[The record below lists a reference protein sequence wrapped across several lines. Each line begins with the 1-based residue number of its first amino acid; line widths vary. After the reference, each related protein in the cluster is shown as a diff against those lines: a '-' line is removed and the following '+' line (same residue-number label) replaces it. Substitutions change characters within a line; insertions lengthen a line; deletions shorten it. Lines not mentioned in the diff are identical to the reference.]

1 MSAEDPVSTES
12 RTISDRAQ
20 VRRTLPSQR
29 TMISWLFAA
38 RTLLAVVT
46 LFGAA
51 LFWTDAPDISF
62 IVSVAVL
69 IAFTI
74 TAYGWWSVWVRETEP
89 GLWFLH
95 AQAVVDLGLTAT
107 LVHFSGGVTSPF
119 TSLYIVFISAYA
131 ILMPPWSGAM
141 VTVVASGVYATE
153 AVWFNPTGID
163 VGVGGQVAVF
173 AAVFVIVATLGHR
186 LRQASVE
193 QHTLRSELVRIR
205 LEADDILRNIRSG
218 VLTIDSLGRLAFINP
233 TAERLLQI
241 DGASAMG
248 LPVLDQ
254 LKGRSSELWAA
265 MVAGIR
271 HGRKVNRGEGFIL
284 QEDGPMFPIGLTTT
298 TFEHGSARTPS
309 VTALFTDISDSK
321 QLQELHLRAQR
332 LEAVAA
338 LSASLAHEIRN
349 PLASIR
355 SSVEQLAQS
364 AQAAHAG
371 QDEQI
376 LANLIMQETD
386 RLSRLLSEFLDFSR
400 VRATNFIPVD
410 LHAIVQSAAR
420 LVREHPDCG
429 SDLTIDIEGSA
440 TVIDGDED
448 LLHRVAANLLLNAAQ
463 AAHGPVTVSVG
474 VGVADASDLPVG
486 SGVESPVRL
495 QIRDNGPGIPDEI
508 VDDLFQP
515 FVTGRAGGTGLGLAI
530 VQRAV
535 DAHRGL
541 VIVDSSTEGT
551 TFTIF
556 FPSKWQAE
564 EAA

>member
-1 MSAEDPVSTES
+1 MNAEDPLITES
-12 RTISDRAQ
+12 RTTADRAR

-51 LFWTDAPDISF
+51 LFWTDAPDVSF

-69 IAFTI
+69 IAFII
-74 TAYGWWSVWVRETEP
+74 TVYGWWSVWVRETEP

-131 ILMPPWSGAM
+131 VLMPPWSGATVTAM
-141 VTVVASGVYATE
+141 VGGVYAAE
-153 AVWFNPTGID
+153 AVWFNAGGID
-163 VGVGGQVAVF
+163 VGVWGQAVVF
-173 AAVFVIVATLGHR
+173 VAVFVIVATLGHR
-186 LRQASVE
+186 LRQASME

-218 VLTIDSLGRLAFINP
+218 VLTIDSLGHLAFINP
-233 TAERLLQI
+233 TAERLLLI
-241 DGASAMG
+241 DGAAAMG

-265 MVAGIR
+265 IVAGIR

-284 QEDGPMFPIGLTTT
+284 REDGSMFPIGVTTT
-298 TFEHGSARTPS
+298 TFEHGSAKTPS

-321 QLQELHLRAQR
+321 QLQELHSRAER

-355 SSVEQLAQS
+355 SSVEQLAK
-364 AQAAHAG
+364 AAHAG
-371 QDEQI
+371 DDEQV

-386 RLSRLLSEFLDFSR
+386 RLNRLLSEFLDFSR
-400 VRATNFIPVD
+400 VRATKFLPVD
-410 LHAIVQSAAR
+410 LHAVVRAAAR
-420 LVREHPDCG
+420 LVHEHPDCC
-429 SDLTIDIEGSA
+429 DNVTIDIEGSA
-440 TVIDGDED
+440 TMIEGDED

-463 AAHGPVTVSVG
+463 AAQGPVTVTVG
-474 VGVADASDLPVG
+474 VGKANASDLPHG
-486 SGVESPVRL
+486 SGVEDPVRL
-495 QIRDNGPGIPDEI
+495 QVSDDGPGIPAEI
-508 VDDLFQP
+508 ADDLFQP
-515 FVTGRAGGTGLGLAI
+515 FVTGRDGGTGLGLAI

-541 VIVDSSTEGT
+541 VMVDSSTEGT

-564 EAA
+564 ESA

>member
-1 MSAEDPVSTES
+1 MNAEDPVITES
-12 RTISDRAQ
+12 RTTADRAQ

-51 LFWTDAPDISF
+51 LFWTDAPDVSF

-74 TAYGWWSVWVRETEP
+74 TVYGWWSVWVRETEP

-131 ILMPPWSGAM
+131 VLMPPWSGAI
-141 VTVVASGVYATE
+141 VTLVAGGVYAAE
-153 AVWFNPTGID
+153 AVWFHPGGID
-163 VGVGGQVAVF
+163 VGVWGQAVVF
-173 AAVFVIVATLGHR
+173 TAVFVIVATLGHR
-186 LRQASVE
+186 LRQASME

-233 TAERLLQI
+233 TAERLLLI
-241 DGASAMG
+241 DGAAAMG

-265 MVAGIR
+265 IVAGIR

-284 QEDGPMFPIGLTTT
+284 REDGSMFPIGVTTT
-298 TFEHGSARTPS
+298 TFEHGSAKTPS

-321 QLQELHLRAQR
+321 QLQELHSRAER

-355 SSVEQLAQS
+355 SSVEQLAKS
-364 AQAAHAG
+364 AYAG
-371 QDEQI
+371 DDEQV

-386 RLSRLLSEFLDFSR
+386 RLNRLLSEFLDFSR
-400 VRATNFIPVD
+400 VRATRFVPVD
-410 LHAIVQSAAR
+410 LHAVVRAAAR
-420 LVREHPDCG
+420 LVQEHPDCC
-429 SDLTIDIEGSA
+429 DNVTINIEGSA
-440 TVIDGDED
+440 TMIDGDED

-463 AAHGPVTVSVG
+463 AAQGPVTVSVG
-474 VGVADASDLPVG
+474 VGKANASDLPHG
-486 SGVESPVRL
+486 SGVEDPVRL
-495 QIRDNGPGIPDEI
+495 QVSDDGPGIPAEI
-508 VDDLFQP
+508 ADDLFQP

-541 VIVDSSTEGT
+541 VMVDSSTEGT

-564 EAA
+564 ESA

>member
-1 MSAEDPVSTES
+1 MNAEDPVSTES

-131 ILMPPWSGAM
+131 ILMPRWSGAL
-141 VTVVASGVYATE
+141 VTVVASAVYASE
-153 AVWFNPTGID
+153 ANWFNPGGID
-163 VGVGGQVAVF
+163 VGVGGQIAVF
-173 AAVFVIVATLGHR
+173 AAVFVIVTTLGYR

-218 VLTIDSLGRLAFINP
+218 VLTVDSLGRLAFINP

-265 MVAGIR
+265 IVAGIR
-271 HGRKVNRGEGFIL
+271 HGRKVNRGEGFII

-298 TFEHGSARTPS
+298 TFEHGSAKTPS

-355 SSVEQLAQS
+355 SSVEQLARS
-364 AQAAHAG
+364 AGAG
-371 QDEQI
+371 EDEQT
-376 LANLIMQETD
+376 LATLIMRETD

-410 LHAIVQSAAR
+410 LHSIVQAAAR

-429 SDLTIDIEGSA
+429 SDLTINIEGSA

-463 AAHGPVTVSVG
+463 AAQGPVTVSVG
-474 VGVADASDLPVG
+474 VGVADASDLPSG
-486 SGVESPVRL
+486 SGVEDPVRL

-508 VDDLFQP
+508 ADDLFEP
-515 FVTGRAGGTGLGLAI
+515 FVTGRSGGTGLGLAI

-535 DAHRGL
+535 EAHRGL

>member
-1 MSAEDPVSTES
+1 
-12 RTISDRAQ
+12 
-20 VRRTLPSQR
+20 
-29 TMISWLFAA
+29 MISWLFAA

-131 ILMPPWSGAM
+131 ILMPRWSGAL
-141 VTVVASGVYATE
+141 VTVVASAVYASE
-153 AVWFNPTGID
+153 ANWFNPGGID
-163 VGVGGQVAVF
+163 VGVGGQVVVF
-173 AAVFVIVATLGHR
+173 VAVFVIVTTLGYR

-265 MVAGIR
+265 IVAGIR
-271 HGRKVNRGEGFIL
+271 HGRKVNRGEGFII

-298 TFEHGSARTPS
+298 TFEHGSAKTPS

-355 SSVEQLAQS
+355 SSVEQLARS
-364 AQAAHAG
+364 AHAG
-371 QDEQI
+371 EDEQT
-376 LANLIMQETD
+376 LATLIIQETD

-410 LHAIVQSAAR
+410 LHSIVQAAAR

-429 SDLTIDIEGSA
+429 SDLTINIEGSA

-463 AAHGPVTVSVG
+463 AAQGPVTVSVG
-474 VGVADASDLPVG
+474 VGVADASDLPSG
-486 SGVESPVRL
+486 SGVEDPVRL

-508 VDDLFQP
+508 KDDLFQP
-515 FVTGRAGGTGLGLAI
+515 FVTGRSGGTGLGLAI

-535 DAHRGL
+535 EAHRGL

>member
-1 MSAEDPVSTES
+1 MNAEDPVITES
-12 RTISDRAQ
+12 RTTADRAQ

-51 LFWTDAPDISF
+51 LFWTDAPDVSF

-74 TAYGWWSVWVRETEP
+74 TVYGWWSVWVREAEP

-131 ILMPPWSGAM
+131 VLMPPWSGVM
-141 VTVVASGVYATE
+141 VTLVAGGVYAAE
-153 AVWFNPTGID
+153 AVWFNPGGID
-163 VGVGGQVAVF
+163 VGVWGQAVVF
-173 AAVFVIVATLGHR
+173 TAIFVIVATLGHR
-186 LRQASVE
+186 LRQASME

-218 VLTIDSLGRLAFINP
+218 VLTIDSLGQLAFINP
-233 TAERLLQI
+233 TAERLLLI
-241 DGASAMG
+241 DGAAAMG

-265 MVAGIR
+265 IVAGIR

-284 QEDGPMFPIGLTTT
+284 REDGSMFPIGVTTT
-298 TFEHGSARTPS
+298 TFEHGSAKTPS

-321 QLQELHLRAQR
+321 QLQELHSRAER

-355 SSVEQLAQS
+355 SSVEQLAKS
-364 AQAAHAG
+364 A
-371 QDEQI
+371 
-376 LANLIMQETD
+376 
-386 RLSRLLSEFLDFSR
+386 
-400 VRATNFIPVD
+400 
-410 LHAIVQSAAR
+410 
-420 LVREHPDCG
+420 
-429 SDLTIDIEGSA
+429 
-440 TVIDGDED
+440 
-448 LLHRVAANLLLNAAQ
+448 
-463 AAHGPVTVSVG
+463 
-474 VGVADASDLPVG
+474 
-486 SGVESPVRL
+486 
-495 QIRDNGPGIPDEI
+495 
-508 VDDLFQP
+508 
-515 FVTGRAGGTGLGLAI
+515 
-530 VQRAV
+530 
-535 DAHRGL
+535 
-541 VIVDSSTEGT
+541 
-551 TFTIF
+551 
-556 FPSKWQAE
+556 
-564 EAA
+564 

>member
-1 MSAEDPVSTES
+1 
-12 RTISDRAQ
+12 
-20 VRRTLPSQR
+20 
-29 TMISWLFAA
+29 MISWLFAA

-74 TAYGWWSVWVRETEP
+74 TAYGWWSVWVREIEP

-119 TSLYIVFISAYA
+119 TSLYVVFISAYA
-131 ILMPPWSGAM
+131 VLMPPWSGAI
-141 VTVVASGVYATE
+141 VTLVAGSTYTAE
-153 AVWFNPTGID
+153 AVWFNPGGID

-173 AAVFVIVATLGHR
+173 AAVFVIVTTLGHR

-193 QHTLRSELVRIR
+193 QHALRGELVRIR

-233 TAERLLQI
+233 TAERLLLI

-265 MVAGIR
+265 IVAGIR

-284 QEDGPMFPIGLTTT
+284 REDGSMFPIGVTTT
-298 TFEHGSARTPS
+298 TFEHGSAKTPS

-321 QLQELHLRAQR
+321 QLQELHLRAER

-355 SSVEQLAQS
+355 SSVEQLAGS
-364 AQAAHAG
+364 AHAG
-371 QDEQI
+371 QDEQV
-376 LANLIMQETD
+376 LANLIIRETD
-386 RLSRLLSEFLDFSR
+386 RLNRLLSEFLDFSR
-400 VRATNFIPVD
+400 VRATNLVPVD
-410 LHAIVQSAAR
+410 LLAIVQAAAK
-420 LVREHPDCG
+420 LVQQHPDCC
-429 SDLTIDIEGSA
+429 DNVTVNIEGPA

-448 LLHRVAANLLLNAAQ
+448 LLHRVVANLLLNAAQ
-463 AAHGPVTVSVG
+463 AAQGPVTVSVAMG
-474 VGVADASDLPVG
+474 QADTAELPHG
-486 SGVESPVRL
+486 SGVENPVRL
-495 QIRDNGPGIPDEI
+495 QVRDTGPGIPSEI
-508 VDDLFQP
+508 IDDLFQP

-541 VIVDSSTEGT
+541 VMVDSSSEGT

-564 EAA
+564 EAV

>member
-1 MSAEDPVSTES
+1 MNAEDPVITES
-12 RTISDRAQ
+12 RTTADRAQ

-51 LFWTDAPDISF
+51 LFWTDAPDVSF

-74 TAYGWWSVWVRETEP
+74 TVYGWWSIWVRETEP

-131 ILMPPWSGAM
+131 VLMPPWSGAM
-141 VTVVASGVYATE
+141 VTAVAGGAYAAE
-153 AVWFNPTGID
+153 AVWFNPGGID
-163 VGVGGQVAVF
+163 VGVWAQAVVF
-173 AAVFVIVATLGHR
+173 TAVFVIVATLGHR
-186 LRQASVE
+186 LRQASME

-233 TAERLLQI
+233 TAERLLLI
-241 DGASAMG
+241 DGAAAMG

-265 MVAGIR
+265 IVAGIR

-284 QEDGPMFPIGLTTT
+284 REDGSMFPIGVTTT
-298 TFEHGSARTPS
+298 TFEHGSAKTPS

-321 QLQELHLRAQR
+321 QLQELHSRAER

-355 SSVEQLAQS
+355 SSVEQLAKS
-364 AQAAHAG
+364 AYAG
-371 QDEQI
+371 DDEQV

-386 RLSRLLSEFLDFSR
+386 RLNRLLSEFLDFSR
-400 VRATNFIPVD
+400 VRATRFVPVD
-410 LHAIVQSAAR
+410 LHAVVRAAAR
-420 LVREHPDCG
+420 LVQEHPDCC
-429 SDLTIDIEGSA
+429 DNVTINIEGSA
-440 TVIDGDED
+440 TMIDGDED

-463 AAHGPVTVSVG
+463 AAQGPVTVSVV
-474 VGVADASDLPVG
+474 VGKANASDLPHG
-486 SGVESPVRL
+486 SGVDDPVRL
-495 QIRDNGPGIPDEI
+495 QVRDNGPGIPPEI
-508 VDDLFQP
+508 ADDLFQP

-541 VIVDSSTEGT
+541 VMVDSSTEGT

-564 EAA
+564 ESA

>member
-1 MSAEDPVSTES
+1 MKAEDPVITES
-12 RTISDRAQ
+12 GTTADRAR

-51 LFWTDAPDISF
+51 LFWTDAPDVAF

-69 IAFTI
+69 IAFII
-74 TAYGWWSVWVRETEP
+74 TVYGWWSVWVRETEP

-131 ILMPPWSGAM
+131 VLMPPWSGATVTAM
-141 VTVVASGVYATE
+141 VGGVYAAE
-153 AVWFNPTGID
+153 AVWFNAGGID
-163 VGVGGQVAVF
+163 VGVWGQAVVF
-173 AAVFVIVATLGHR
+173 VAVFVIVATLGHR
-186 LRQASVE
+186 LRQASME

-218 VLTIDSLGRLAFINP
+218 VLTIDSLGHLAFINP
-233 TAERLLQI
+233 TAERLLLI
-241 DGASAMG
+241 DGAAAMG

-265 MVAGIR
+265 IVAGIR

-284 QEDGPMFPIGLTTT
+284 REDGSMFPIGVTTT
-298 TFEHGSARTPS
+298 TFEHGSAKTPS

-321 QLQELHLRAQR
+321 QLQELHSRAER

-355 SSVEQLAQS
+355 SSVEQLAK
-364 AQAAHAG
+364 AAHAG
-371 QDEQI
+371 DDEQV

-386 RLSRLLSEFLDFSR
+386 RLNRLLSEFLDFSR
-400 VRATNFIPVD
+400 VRATKFLPVD
-410 LHAIVQSAAR
+410 LHAVVRAAAR
-420 LVREHPDCG
+420 LVQEHPDCC
-429 SDLTIDIEGSA
+429 DNVTIDIEGSA
-440 TVIDGDED
+440 TMIEGDED

-463 AAHGPVTVSVG
+463 AAQGPVTVTVG
-474 VGVADASDLPVG
+474 VGKANASDLPHG
-486 SGVESPVRL
+486 SGVEDPVRL
-495 QIRDNGPGIPDEI
+495 QVSDDGPGIPAEI
-508 VDDLFQP
+508 ADDLFQP

-541 VIVDSSTEGT
+541 VMVDSSTEGT
-551 TFTIF
+551 TFNIF

-564 EAA
+564 ESA

>member
-1 MSAEDPVSTES
+1 MNAEDPVSTES

-131 ILMPPWSGAM
+131 ILMPRWSGAL
-141 VTVVASGVYATE
+141 VTVVASAVYASE
-153 AVWFNPTGID
+153 ANWFNPGGID

-173 AAVFVIVATLGHR
+173 AAVFVIVTTLGYR

-193 QHTLRSELVRIR
+193 QHTLRSELVRTR

-265 MVAGIR
+265 IVAGIR
-271 HGRKVNRGEGFIL
+271 HGRKVNRGEGFII

-298 TFEHGSARTPS
+298 TFEHGSAKTPS

-355 SSVEQLAQS
+355 SSVEQLARS
-364 AQAAHAG
+364 AHAG
-371 QDEQI
+371 EDEQT
-376 LANLIMQETD
+376 LATLIIQETD

-410 LHAIVQSAAR
+410 LHAIVQAAAR

-429 SDLTIDIEGSA
+429 SDLTINIEGSA

-463 AAHGPVTVSVG
+463 AAQGPVTVSVG
-474 VGVADASDLPVG
+474 VGVADASDLPSG
-486 SGVESPVRL
+486 SGVEDPVRL

-508 VDDLFQP
+508 KDDLFQP
-515 FVTGRAGGTGLGLAI
+515 FVTGRSGGTGLGLAI

-535 DAHRGL
+535 EAHRGL

>member
-1 MSAEDPVSTES
+1 
-12 RTISDRAQ
+12 
-20 VRRTLPSQR
+20 
-29 TMISWLFAA
+29 MISWLFAA

-51 LFWTDAPDISF
+51 SFWTDAPDISY

-69 IAFTI
+69 IAFTL
-74 TAYGWWSVWVRETEP
+74 TAYGWWAVWVRGTRP

-95 AQAVVDLGLTAT
+95 AQAVVDLGLTTT
-107 LVHFSGGVTSPF
+107 LVHFSGGVESPF
-119 TSLYIVFISAYA
+119 TSLYVVFISAYA
-131 ILMPPWSGAM
+131 ILMPPMSGAI
-141 VTVVASGVYATE
+141 VALLATLAYVSE
-153 AVWFNPTGID
+153 AVGTSPAGVD

-173 AAVFVIVATLGHR
+173 LAVFVIVATLGAR

-233 TAERLLQI
+233 TAERFLRI
-241 DGASAMG
+241 DGTAAMG
-248 LPVLDQ
+248 LPVLDL

-265 MVAGIR
+265 IVAGIR
-271 HGRKVNRGEGFIL
+271 HGRKVNRGEGMIVN
-284 QEDGPMFPIGLTTT
+284 EDGSMFPIGLTTT
-298 TFEHGSARTPS
+298 TFEHGSAKTPS

-321 QLQELHLRAQR
+321 RLQELHLRAER

-355 SSVEQLAQS
+355 SSVEQLARS
-364 AQAAHAG
+364 AHADE
-371 QDEQI
+371 DEQI
-376 LANLIMQETD
+376 LAHLIVSETD

-400 VRATNFIPVD
+400 VRATKFAPVD
-410 LHAIVQSAAR
+410 LREIMEAAAR

-429 SDLTIDIEGSA
+429 REISIDVVGDAIM
-440 TVIDGDED
+440 IDGDED

-463 AAHGPVTVSVG
+463 AAAGPLQVTIDFGLAEAGEV
-474 VGVADASDLPVG
+474 PHG
-486 SGVESPVRL
+486 SGLEKPVRL
-495 QIRDNGPGIPDEI
+495 RVRDNGPGIPEELLEH
-508 VDDLFQP
+508 LFQP

-541 VIVDSSTEGT
+541 VMVDSSAQGT

-556 FPSKWQAE
+556 FPSKWHAE

>member
-1 MSAEDPVSTES
+1 MNAEDPVSTES
-12 RTISDRAQ
+12 RTPADRAR

-74 TAYGWWSVWVRETEP
+74 TVYGWWSVWVREIEP
-89 GLWFLH
+89 GLWFLY

-141 VTVVASGVYATE
+141 VTVVAGGAYAAE
-153 AVWFNPTGID
+153 AVWFHSGVVD
-163 VGVGGQVAVF
+163 VSVWGSQAVVF
-173 AAVFVIVATLGHR
+173 IAIFVIVATLGHR
-186 LRQASVE
+186 LRQASME

-233 TAERLLQI
+233 TAERLLLI
-241 DGASAMG
+241 DGAAAMG

-254 LKGRSSELWAA
+254 LKSRSSELWAA
-265 MVAGIR
+265 IVAGIR

-284 QEDGPMFPIGLTTT
+284 REDGSMFPIGLTTT
-298 TFEHGSARTPS
+298 TFEHGSAKTPS
-309 VTALFTDISDSK
+309 VTALFTNISDSK
-321 QLQELHLRAQR
+321 QLQEVHLRAER

-355 SSVEQLAQS
+355 SAVEQLAK
-364 AQAAHAG
+364 AAHAG
-371 QDEQI
+371 EDEQ
-376 LANLIMQETD
+376 
-386 RLSRLLSEFLDFSR
+386 
-400 VRATNFIPVD
+400 
-410 LHAIVQSAAR
+410 
-420 LVREHPDCG
+420 
-429 SDLTIDIEGSA
+429 
-440 TVIDGDED
+440 
-448 LLHRVAANLLLNAAQ
+448 
-463 AAHGPVTVSVG
+463 
-474 VGVADASDLPVG
+474 
-486 SGVESPVRL
+486 
-495 QIRDNGPGIPDEI
+495 
-508 VDDLFQP
+508 
-515 FVTGRAGGTGLGLAI
+515 
-530 VQRAV
+530 
-535 DAHRGL
+535 
-541 VIVDSSTEGT
+541 
-551 TFTIF
+551 
-556 FPSKWQAE
+556 
-564 EAA
+564 

>member
-1 MSAEDPVSTES
+1 MKAEDPVSTES

-89 GLWFLH
+89 GLWFLR

-131 ILMPPWSGAM
+131 ILMPPRSGAM
-141 VTVVASGVYATE
+141 VAVVGSSVYAAE
-153 AVWFNPTGID
+153 AMWFNPGGIEL
-163 VGVGGQVAVF
+163 GVGGQVAVF

-248 LPVLDQ
+248 LPGLDQ

-265 MVAGIR
+265 IVAGIR
-271 HGRKVNRGEGFIL
+271 HGRKVNRGEGFII

-298 TFEHGSARTPS
+298 TFEHGSAKTPS

-321 QLQELHLRAQR
+321 RLQELHLRAQR

-355 SSVEQLAQS
+355 SSVEQLARS
-364 AQAAHAG
+364 VHAG
-371 QDEQI
+371 EDEQT
-376 LANLIMQETD
+376 LATLIMQETD

-410 LHAIVQSAAR
+410 LHAIVQAAAR

-448 LLHRVAANLLLNAAQ
+448 LLHRVTANLLLNAAQ
-463 AAHGPVTVSVG
+463 AAQGPVTVSVG
-474 VGVADASDLPVG
+474 VGVADASDLPGG
-486 SGVESPVRL
+486 SGLEDPVRL
-495 QIRDNGPGIPDEI
+495 QIRDNGPGIPEEI
-508 VDDLFQP
+508 ADDLFQP
-515 FVTGRAGGTGLGLAI
+515 FVTGRTGGTGLGLAI

-541 VIVDSSTEGT
+541 VMVDSSTEGT

>member
-1 MSAEDPVSTES
+1 MNAEEPVSTES
-12 RTISDRAQ
+12 RTTADRAQ

-95 AQAVVDLGLTAT
+95 AQAVVDLGLTAI

-119 TSLYIVFISAYA
+119 TSLYVVFISAYA
-131 ILMPPWSGAM
+131 VLMPTWAGAI
-141 VTVVASGVYATE
+141 VTTVASGAYAAE
-153 AVWFNPTGID
+153 AVWFNPGGID
-163 VGVGGQVAVF
+163 VGVGGQVGVF

-265 MVAGIR
+265 IVAGIR

-284 QEDGPMFPIGLTTT
+284 REDGSMFPIGVTTT
-298 TFEHGSARTPS
+298 TFEHGSAKTPS

-321 QLQELHLRAQR
+321 QLHELHLRAER

-364 AQAAHAG
+364 AHSG
-371 QDEQI
+371 EDEKV
-376 LANLIMQETD
+376 LGNLIMQETD
-386 RLSRLLSEFLDFSR
+386 RLNRLLSEFLDFSR
-400 VRATNFIPVD
+400 VRATNLVPVD
-410 LHAIVQSAAR
+410 LLAIVQAAAR
-420 LVREHPDCG
+420 LVQQHPDCC
-429 SDLTIDIEGSA
+429 DNVTMNIEGPA

-448 LLHRVAANLLLNAAQ
+448 LLHRVVANLLLNAAQ
-463 AAHGPVTVSVG
+463 AAQGPVTVSVALG
-474 VGVADASDLPVG
+474 GADVSDLPQG
-486 SGVESPVRL
+486 SGVENPVRL
-495 QIRDNGPGIPDEI
+495 QIRDTGPGIPTEI
-508 VDDLFQP
+508 IDDLFQP

-541 VIVDSSTEGT
+541 VMVDSSTEGT

-564 EAA
+564 EAV

>member
-1 MSAEDPVSTES
+1 MKAEDPVSTES

-89 GLWFLH
+89 GLWFLR

-131 ILMPPWSGAM
+131 ILMPPRYGAM
-141 VTVVASGVYATE
+141 VAVVGSSVYAAE
-153 AVWFNPTGID
+153 AMWFNPGGIEL
-163 VGVGGQVAVF
+163 GVGGQVAVF

-265 MVAGIR
+265 IVAGIR
-271 HGRKVNRGEGFIL
+271 HGRKVNRGEGFII

-298 TFEHGSARTPS
+298 TFEHGSAKTPS

-321 QLQELHLRAQR
+321 RLQELHLRAQR

-355 SSVEQLAQS
+355 SSVEQLARS
-364 AQAAHAG
+364 VHAG
-371 QDEQI
+371 EDEQT
-376 LANLIMQETD
+376 LATLIMQETD

-410 LHAIVQSAAR
+410 LHAIVQAAAR

-448 LLHRVAANLLLNAAQ
+448 LLHRVTANLLLNAAQ
-463 AAHGPVTVSVG
+463 AAQGPVTVSVG
-474 VGVADASDLPVG
+474 VGVADASDLPGG
-486 SGVESPVRL
+486 SGLEDPVRL
-495 QIRDNGPGIPDEI
+495 QIRDNGPGIPEEI
-508 VDDLFQP
+508 ADDLFQP
-515 FVTGRAGGTGLGLAI
+515 FVTGRTGGTGLGLAI

-541 VIVDSSTEGT
+541 VMVDSSTEGT

>member
-1 MSAEDPVSTES
+1 MNAEDPVITES
-12 RTISDRAQ
+12 RTAADRAQ

-51 LFWTDAPDISF
+51 LFWTDAPDVSF

-74 TAYGWWSVWVRETEP
+74 TVYGWWSVWVREAEP

-131 ILMPPWSGAM
+131 VLMPPWSGAM
-141 VTVVASGVYATE
+141 VTLVAGGIYAAE
-153 AVWFNPTGID
+153 AVWFNPGGID
-163 VGVGGQVAVF
+163 VGVWGQAVVF
-173 AAVFVIVATLGHR
+173 TAVFVIVATLGHR
-186 LRQASVE
+186 LRQASME

-218 VLTIDSLGRLAFINP
+218 VLTIDSLGQLAFINP
-233 TAERLLQI
+233 TAERLLLI
-241 DGASAMG
+241 DGAAAMG

-254 LKGRSSELWAA
+254 LKSRSSELWAA
-265 MVAGIR
+265 IVAGIR

-284 QEDGPMFPIGLTTT
+284 REDGSMFPIGVTTT
-298 TFEHGSARTPS
+298 TFEHGSAKTPS

-321 QLQELHLRAQR
+321 QLQELHSRAER

-355 SSVEQLAQS
+355 SSVEQLAKS
-364 AQAAHAG
+364 VHAG
-371 QDEQI
+371 DDEQV

-386 RLSRLLSEFLDFSR
+386 RLNRLLSEFLDFSR
-400 VRATNFIPVD
+400 VRATRFVPVD
-410 LHAIVQSAAR
+410 LHAVVRAAAR
-420 LVREHPDCG
+420 LVQEHPDCC
-429 SDLTIDIEGSA
+429 DDVTINITGSA
-440 TVIDGDED
+440 TMIDGDED

-463 AAHGPVTVSVG
+463 AAQGPVTVSVG
-474 VGVADASDLPVG
+474 VGKASASDLPHG
-486 SGVESPVRL
+486 SGVEDPVRL
-495 QIRDNGPGIPDEI
+495 QISDDGPGIPAEI
-508 VDDLFQP
+508 ADDLFQP

-541 VIVDSSTEGT
+541 VMVDSSTEGT

-564 EAA
+564 ESA

>member
-1 MSAEDPVSTES
+1 MNAEDPVSTES
-12 RTISDRAQ
+12 RTPADRAR

-69 IAFTI
+69 IAFTL
-74 TAYGWWSVWVRETEP
+74 TVYGWWSVWVRETEP
-89 GLWFLH
+89 GLWFLY

-141 VTVVASGVYATE
+141 VTAMAGAAYAVE
-153 AVWFNPTGID
+153 AVWFHPGAID
-163 VGVGGQVAVF
+163 VSVWGQAVVF
-173 AAVFVIVATLGHR
+173 TAVFVIVATLGHR
-186 LRQASVE
+186 LRQASME

-233 TAERLLQI
+233 TAERLLLI
-241 DGASAMG
+241 DGAAAMG

-254 LKGRSSELWAA
+254 LKSRSSELWAA
-265 MVAGIR
+265 IVAGIR

-284 QEDGPMFPIGLTTT
+284 REDGSMFPIGLTTT
-298 TFEHGSARTPS
+298 TFEHGSAKTPS
-309 VTALFTDISDSK
+309 VTALFTNISDSK
-321 QLQELHLRAQR
+321 QLQELHLRAER

-355 SSVEQLAQS
+355 SAVEQLAKS
-364 AQAAHAG
+364 AHAG
-371 QDEQI
+371 EDEQV
-376 LANLIMQETD
+376 LANLIIRETD
-386 RLSRLLSEFLDFSR
+386 RLNRLLSEFLDFSR
-400 VRATNFIPVD
+400 VRATKFATVD
-410 LHAIVQSAAR
+410 LHAIVRAAAR
-420 LVREHPDCG
+420 LVQEHPDCG
-429 SDLTIDIEGSA
+429 GDVTINIEGSA
-440 TVIDGDED
+440 TMIDGDED

-463 AAHGPVTVSVG
+463 AAQGPITVSVV
-474 VGVADASDLPVG
+474 VGMADESDLPHG
-486 SGVESPVRL
+486 SGVEDPVRL
-495 QIRDNGPGIPDEI
+495 QISDDGPGIPPEI
-508 VDDLFQP
+508 ADDLFQP
-515 FVTGRAGGTGLGLAI
+515 FVTGRPGGTGLGLAI

-541 VIVDSSTEGT
+541 VMVDSSTEGT

-556 FPSKWQAE
+556 LPSKWQAE
-564 EAA
+564 EAV